1 MTEPPDKYRCLK
13 VPITSLVINKNSS
26 ANDNILNILNDAILR
41 TNAITHKTYLLLR
54 LWILKKYHNNIEIP
68 EITI

>member
-13 VPITSLVINKNSS
+13 VPITSLVINGNSS
-26 ANDNILNILNDAILR
+26 ANVNILNILNKAILR

>member
-1 MTEPPDKYRCLK
+1 MSEPPDKYRCLK
-13 VPITSLVINKNSS
+13 VPISSLVINGST
-26 ANDNILNILNDAILR
+26 NDNVLNILNNAILR